1 MEKNMRILNFGSLNI
16 DRVYTV
22 SHFVRPGETISAES
36 MKTSAGGKGL
46 NQSIALSKSHSSVF
60 HAGKIGTDGKFLVD
74 ILHAAGVNT
83 DNIITNESIPT
94 GHAIIQV
101 DERGQNSILLY
112 SGANRSITES
122 DVDAVL
128 SEFTSGDY
136 LLLQNETSCL
146 SYCIEQANRK
156 GMRIILNPSPMD
168 EILKSCDLSKI
179 SWLIM
184 NEIEGKMLTNK
195 NDPETICD
203 SILSSFPECRIVL
216 TLGPSGSMYVDKNI
230 CYRHPT
236 YDTPVVDTTGAGDT
250 FTGFFFSGIISGLDP
265 LQSLELASKAAS
277 IAVSRHGAASSIPT
291 LEEVQ
296 KFDAPVFNV
305 QTAV

>member
-1 MEKNMRILNFGSLNI
+1 MRILNFGSLNI

-22 SHFVRPGETISAES
+22 SHFVRPGETISTES
-36 MKTSAGGKGL
+36 MKNSAGGKGL

-60 HAGKIGTDGKFLVD
+60 HAGKIGSDGKFLVD
-74 ILHAAGVNT
+74 ILRTAGVNT
-83 DNIITNESIPT
+83 DNIITDESIPT

-112 SGANRSITES
+112 SGANRAITET
-122 DVDAVL
+122 DVDMVL
-128 SEFTSGDY
+128 SKFTSGDY
-136 LLLQNETSCL
+136 LLLQNEMSCL
-146 SYCIEQANRK
+146 SYCIEQAEKK
-156 GMRIILNPSPMD
+156 GMIIILNPSPMD
-168 EILKSCDLSKI
+168 EILKTCDLSKI

-195 NDPETICD
+195 DDPETICG
-203 SILSSFPECRIVL
+203 SVLSSFPECRLVL
-216 TLGPSGSMYVDKNI
+216 TLGAEGSMYVDKNV

-250 FTGFFFSGIISGLDP
+250 FTGFFFSGIISGLNP

-296 KFDAPVFNV
+296 KFDAPVFKV
-305 QTAV
+305 QPAVKIES